1 MASLRAERAAGGPRL
16 PATRAGRP
24 AALRLLLLLGAV
36 LKPQESL
43 AQVPSTESSLKP
55 EDLIATY
62 SIAWSILQKNF
73 IWASPIPGQKR
84 SSLRLTRS
92 TLPTA
97 PLCSPPYQTLRRM
110 CSWP

>member
-43 AQVPSTESSLKP
+43 AQHFPTPDYLNLEG
-55 EDLIATY
+55 LIA
-62 SIAWSILQKNF
+62 SFKNAWNRKQMRSS
-73 IWASPIPGQKR
+73 WASPIPGQNG
-84 SSLRLTRS
+84 SSLRLTGS

-97 PLCSPPYQTLRRM
+97 PWCSPPSQTPQRM

>member
-1 MASLRAERAAGGPRL
+1 MALLRAERTGDPRL

-36 LKPQESL
+36 LKPQETL
-43 AQVPSTESSLKP
+43 TQPLPTTSTPGSEG
-55 EDLIATY
+55 LIAPFE
-62 SIAWSILQKNF
+62 IAWSTLRRSLA
-73 IWASPIPGQKR
+73 WASPIPWQRG

-97 PLCSPPYQTLRRM
+97 PWCSPLSQTPRRM
-110 CSWP
+110 YSWP

>member
-1 MASLRAERAAGGPRL
+1 MASLRTERAGGPRL

-43 AQVPSTESSLKP
+43 AQVPPTESILKSKG
-55 EDLIATY
+55 LIATY
-62 SIAWSILQKNF
+62 SIAWSILQTYF
-73 IWASPIPGQKR
+73 SWASPIPGQKR

-97 PLCSPPYQTLRRM
+97 PSCSPPYQTPQRM